1 MKDSSSQLLIDNCD
15 EFIFYEDLTATEAAA
30 APSMGSLP
38 KKKASVFALLAS
50 TVRALIR
57 ENKDVLYSSMVKDT
71 MKRKQP
77 SFNESYYDYSTFS
90 DLLEDARDNG
100 IVEITRNQKAGGTYV
115 VTGLGPASKKK
126 SRPRKR

>member
-1 MKDSSSQLLIDNCD
+1 M
-15 EFIFYEDLTATEAAA
+15 A
-30 APSMGSLP
+30 SLP
-38 KKKASVFALLAS
+38 ASKASVFGLLAS

-57 ENKDVLYSSMVKDT
+57 ENKEILYSSMVKDT

-77 SFNESYYDYSTFS
+77 SFNESSYDYSTFS

-100 IVEITRNQKAGGTYV
+100 IVELARNQKAGGTYV
-115 VTGLGPASKKK
+115 VTGLGPASASAPVRK